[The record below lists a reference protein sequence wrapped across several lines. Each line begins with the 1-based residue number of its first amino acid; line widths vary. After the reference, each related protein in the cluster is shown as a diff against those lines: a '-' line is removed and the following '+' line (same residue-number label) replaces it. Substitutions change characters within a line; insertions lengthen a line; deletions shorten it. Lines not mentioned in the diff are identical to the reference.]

1 MRYEFYNVSDA
12 LQNDDSIWKIDEH
25 EIFKQIRNDY
35 EIDESEFEN
44 TDFVD
49 ENVNLR
55 IFEFSKKENDSDDE
69 NDDDDEMKINDKKI
83 NDEKIDDQKIIEISN
98 DE

>member
-1 MRYEFYNVSDA
+1 MKYESYNVFDA
-12 LQNDDSIWKIDEH
+12 FQNDDSIWEIDEH
-25 EIFKQIRNDY
+25 EIFKQVRNDY
-35 EIDESEFEN
+35 EIDKNEFEN

-69 NDDDDEMKINDKKI
+69 SDDDDEMKINDEKI
-83 NDEKIDDQKIIEISN
+83 NDEKIDNQKIIEISN